1 MGFLYFLE
9 GLRNPVLNTF
19 FSLITHL
26 GEETVFLAV
35 SLLVFWCVN
44 KREGY
49 YILMTG
55 LIGTLINQS
64 MKLLF
69 RVGRPWVLDPSF
81 TVVESAKGQAADYSF
96 PSGHTQNAVGTFGV
110 LAGAHRHTWQRVLFL
125 ALAVLVPFSRMW
137 LGMHTPWDVL
147 CAAALALLLLLL
159 LQPVFATEERF
170 HRFMPYLVI
179 LAYLLS
185 LLALLFARFQPP
197 ELHTGDNLAA
207 GLKNIVTLHA
217 CTLALIPIWFLD
229 RHLVHFE
236 TAGSWYVQC
245 LKLTVGLGTT
255 LLLKWGLTAPLEAC
269 IYSYYVARGVRYF
282 LVVLY
287 AGLLYPMCFRFL
299 ARWHSPALDAL
310 PGRLHARLSR
320 RGQGE
325 NA

>member
-26 GEETVFLAV
+26 GEETVFLVV

-55 LIGTLINQS
+55 LIGTLVNQA

-69 RVGRPWVLDPSF
+69 RVGRPWVLDPDF

-110 LAGAHRHTWQRVLFL
+110 LAATHRRPWLRALFL
-125 ALAVLVPFSRMW
+125 TLAVLIPFSRMW

-147 CAAALALLLLLL
+147 CAAALAVLLLLLL
-159 LQPVFATEERF
+159 EPVFSTEERF
-170 HRFMPYLVI
+170 YRLMPYLV
-179 LAYLLS
+179 LFAYVLS
-185 LLALLFARFQPP
+185 LLALLFAHFQSP

-207 GLKNIVTLHA
+207 GMKNIVTLHA

-229 RHLVHFE
+229 RYFVRFE

-245 LKLTVGLGTT
+245 LKLMVGLGTT

-269 IYSYYVARGVRYF
+269 IPSYYVARGVRYF

-287 AGLLYPMCFRFL
+287 AGLLYPLSFRFMV
-299 ARWHSPALDAL
+299 RWHSPILDAL
-310 PGRLHARLSR
+310 PGRWRARFFH
-320 RGQGE
+320 RGRG
-325 NA
+325 NDA